1 MSLVEKKKEF
11 RFCVTFNPNDP
22 LHRTAVRILNEQ
34 GRHKAQFLVN
44 AINNYIM
51 EGKGRNE
58 IILPDRAYVEDI
70 CKEVCQSLLH
80 QNQKSAD
87 TLSHTVV
94 EEGTDVYES
103 EENLEFVTD
112 VLNSFRK
119 QS

>member
-58 IILPDRAYVEDI
+58 ILLPDRAYVEDI
-70 CKEVCQSLLH
+70 CKESL
-80 QNQKSAD
+80 SV
-87 TLSHTVV
+87 TPSP
-94 EEGTDVYES
+94 ES
-103 EENLEFVTD
+103 ETD
-112 VLNSFRK
+112 RDVVSY
-119 QS
+119 SC

>member
-1 MSLVEKKKEF
+1 MEKKKEF

-58 IILPDRAYVEDI
+58 VILPDRAYVEEI
-70 CKEVCQSLLH
+70 CKEVCQSILR
-80 QNQKSAD
+80 QNQRLTEKTSP
-87 TLSHTVV
+87 VV
-94 EEGTDVYES
+94 AEEGTDICES
-103 EENLEFVTD
+103 DENMEFVTD

-119 QS
+119 